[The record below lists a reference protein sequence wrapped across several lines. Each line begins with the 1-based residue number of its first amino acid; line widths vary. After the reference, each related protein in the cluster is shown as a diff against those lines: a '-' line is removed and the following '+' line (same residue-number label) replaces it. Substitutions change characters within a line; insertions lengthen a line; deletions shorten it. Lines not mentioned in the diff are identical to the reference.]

1 MTSEITELAKALPG
15 WTISVE
21 TDSTGYVRAVARD
34 ERETRAIVTVRGIWS
49 TDLGGAWNS
58 LVSTLLLHSRLLSEK
73 EIAAL
78 DSLVSRAAGAA

>member
-1 MTSEITELAKALPG
+1 VTSEITLLAAALPG
-15 WTISVE
+15 WTISAEV
-21 TDSTGYVRAVARD
+21 DSTGYVRAVARD
-34 ERETRAIVTVRGIWS
+34 ERGSRATVTVRGIWS
-49 TDLGGAWNS
+49 TDLGSAWNS

>member
-34 ERETRAIVTVRGIWS
+34 ERETRATVTVRGIWS

-73 EIAAL
+73 EIFAL
-78 DSLVSRAAGAA
+78 DSLVSRAAGAS